1 MLKELFGDHVDG
13 WIYNAM
19 SVLQSAYSKI
29 ALMTF
34 SFFGLHLSGF
44 YGDVNLVSLLFKLMA
59 VDLVVGTWDAY
70 KNKKWKPRIFL
81 IRGMIKFPM
90 NAIYLF
96 LIASVDYNIDR
107 IAGVNVPLIALFCLY
122 MLAGEVYSI
131 SRHLMYLGFKVPEPL
146 LWLSFGFRTQAEQ
159 KMRNLINDHS
169 NSTCNTSDASKP
181 PQEPPAKG
189 EGE

>member
-19 SVLQSAYSKI
+19 SVFQSAYSKI

-44 YGDVNLVSLLFKLMA
+44 YGDIDLVSLLFKLMV
-59 VDLVVGTWDAY
+59 VDLVVGTWDAR
-70 KNKKWKPRIFL
+70 KNKKWKPRVFL
-81 IRGMIKFPM
+81 VRGMIKFPM

-96 LIASVDYNIDR
+96 LIASVDYNIDK

-122 MLAGEVYSI
+122 MIAGEVYSI
-131 SRHLMYLGFKVPEPL
+131 SKHLTYLGFKVPEPL

-159 KMRNLINDHS
+159 KMRDLIGEHCPQDP
-169 NSTCNTSDASKP
+169 TKP
-181 PQEPPAKG
+181 PVPTPPVDPPAKG

>member
-19 SVLQSAYSKI
+19 SVFQSAYSKI

-90 NAIYLF
+90 YAIYLF
-96 LIASVDYNIDR
+96 LIASVDYNIDK

-131 SRHLMYLGFKVPEPL
+131 SRHLKYLGFKVPEPL

-159 KMRNLINDHS
+159 KMRNLINDHA
-169 NSTCNTSDASKP
+169 NSDSAKHDVPP
-181 PQEPPAKG
+181 PQDPTTKG

>member
-19 SVLQSAYSKI
+19 SVFQSAYSKI

-44 YGDVNLVSLLFKLMA
+44 YGDVDLVSLLFKLMA

-90 NAIYLF
+90 YAIYLF
-96 LIASVDYNIDR
+96 LIASVDYNIDK
-107 IAGVNVPLIALFCLY
+107 IAGVNIPLIALFCLY

-131 SRHLMYLGFKVPEPL
+131 SKHLTYLGFKVPEPL
-146 LWLSFGFRTQAEQ
+146 LWLSFGFRTQAEL
-159 KMRNLINDHS
+159 KMRSLINDHT
-169 NSTCNTSDASKP
+169 NTDSTKQDVP
-181 PQEPPAKG
+181 PPVDPPAKG